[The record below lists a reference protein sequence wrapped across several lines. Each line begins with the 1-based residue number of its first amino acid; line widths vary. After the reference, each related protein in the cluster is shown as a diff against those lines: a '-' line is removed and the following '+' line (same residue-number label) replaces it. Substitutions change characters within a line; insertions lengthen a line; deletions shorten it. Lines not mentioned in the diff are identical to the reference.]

1 MLHRHM
7 SIYAYFVYYTV
18 KPASYNR
25 FMGYNITFV
34 TARGSENTEER
45 RLSGMIAYIAEKI
58 ANLSWHIETNI
69 VSMVLFGEYPYP
81 VKEDYE

>member
-1 MLHRHM
+1 
-7 SIYAYFVYYTV
+7 
-18 KPASYNR
+18 
-25 FMGYNITFV
+25 
-34 TARGSENTEER
+34 
-45 RLSGMIAYIAEKI
+45 MIAYIAEKI